1 MLIRDRDAKFD
12 PRSLLPP
19 GELELA
25 SLRAAPKVARPAR
38 GGDTIGLAAGVI
50 GALALGAVTLVS
62 LSHQRTAEAPA
73 VVAAPSTEETEPA
86 EAPPI
91 QLPEE
96 MTELQADVASA
107 PATNAALP
115 MVIDNSAGFAASNT
129 AAGEAAGE
137 AEPGADL
144 ALTTGAQSGA
154 TARAAPP
161 ANPSV
166 TVVQGTII
174 PAVLET
180 ALNSEMPGFARAIV
194 SRDVRSFDGAAVL
207 IPRGSRL
214 IGQYRASS
222 SPGQSRAFVVWSRL
236 IRPDGV
242 SVELASPALDQSGA
256 AGVPGAVDRHF
267 FQNFG
272 SSLLL
277 SVVGALPAI
286 AGAGSPTVVIGSNA
300 AAQTAAS
307 HAMQSD
313 GRVPPTIRVPVGTPI
328 QVFTARDLSF

>member
-1 MLIRDRDAKFD
+1 MLIRDKLDKFD

-19 GELELA
+19 DELELA
-25 SLRAAPKVARPAR
+25 SVRAAPKVARPAR
-38 GGDTIGLAAGVI
+38 GGDTLGLAAGVI

-62 LSHQRTAEAPA
+62 LTNQRTAPPPVVEAPQEQTVEA
-73 VVAAPSTEETEPA
+73 EPMPTAPIA
-86 EAPPI
+86 
-91 QLPEE
+91 LPEE
-96 MTELQADVASA
+96 MTALEADAAPAASA
-107 PATNAALP
+107 NMALP
-115 MVIDNSAGFAASNT
+115 MVIDNSAGFAQSAA
-129 AAGEAAGE
+129 AAGDMSVE
-137 AEPGADL
+137 AEGEQSLTLSAGAEN
-144 ALTTGAQSGA
+144 GAP
-154 TARAAPP
+154 ARASPP
-161 ANPSV
+161 ANPST

-180 ALNSEMPGFARAIV
+180 ALNSEMPGLARAIV
-194 SRDVRSFDGAAVL
+194 SRDVRSFDGSAVL

-222 SPGQSRAFVVWSRL
+222 APGQTRAFVSWSRL

-242 SVELASPALDQSGA
+242 SINLASPALDRSGA
-256 AGVPGAVDRHF
+256 VGVPGSVDRHF

-277 SVVGALPAI
+277 SVFGVLPAI
-286 AGAGSPTVVIGSNA
+286 AGNSPTVVIGTNA

-307 HAMQSD
+307 QQAD
-313 GRVPPTIRVPVGTPI
+313 GRIPPTIRVPVGTPI